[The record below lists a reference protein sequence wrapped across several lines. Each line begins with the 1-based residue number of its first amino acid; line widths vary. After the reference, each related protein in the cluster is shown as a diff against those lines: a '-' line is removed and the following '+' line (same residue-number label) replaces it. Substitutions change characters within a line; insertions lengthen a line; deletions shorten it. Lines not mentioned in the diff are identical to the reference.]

1 MHLIVNLKG
10 EARDMCILF
19 SLQFIYR
26 MGLGRYSK
34 TDINSSH
41 PSVAANFCETRL
53 GNQMSV
59 FASQY
64 SLSKE
69 FGILNYFTDD
79 QLAKLNAIFDI
90 PKPNSSADDWPYYL
104 WDNGGFS

>member
-1 MHLIVNLKG
+1 
-10 EARDMCILF
+10 
-19 SLQFIYR
+19 
-26 MGLGRYSK
+26 MGLGRDR
-34 TDINSSH
+34 DININPSH

-64 SLSKE
+64 SLWKE
-69 FGILNYFTDD
+69 FGILNYFTED
-79 QLAKLNAIFDI
+79 QLTKLNSIFDM

-104 WDNGGFS
+104 WDNGV